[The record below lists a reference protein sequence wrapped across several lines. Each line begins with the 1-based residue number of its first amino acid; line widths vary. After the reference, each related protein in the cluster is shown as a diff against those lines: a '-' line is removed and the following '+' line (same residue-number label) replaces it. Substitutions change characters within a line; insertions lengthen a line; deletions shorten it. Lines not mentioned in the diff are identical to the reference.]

1 MLLISG
7 AVKDQKSIA
16 NNFMTPDL
24 DSFRSP
30 VLTPVI
36 ALDGHAGA
44 GKSTVAGEV
53 ARRLGFWHV
62 NTGLF
67 YRAVTWKVLQA
78 QYDLG
83 NQASIEALAQVMEIA
98 VKEDAEGQQHVWV
111 NGQEITGEIRT
122 PEINQHISL
131 ISSFAGVRDAI
142 TQQLRQ
148 IQHPRGIIMDGRDI
162 GTVVFPDAQLK
173 IFLTASVEERARR
186 QLQDVLAQ
194 GQSSTIE
201 ELQTAI
207 ARRDKLDSERA
218 VAPLKQAADA
228 IRVDSTG
235 LAPNQVIE
243 QILTLWNQKQ
253 PTPHAQPQSKTRS

>member
-1 MLLISG
+1 
-7 AVKDQKSIA
+7 
-16 NNFMTPDL
+16 MTPDL
-24 DSFRSP
+24 APFHPP

-67 YRAVTWKVLQA
+67 YRAVTWKALSA
-78 QYDLG
+78 HYDLG
-83 NQASIEALAQVMEIA
+83 NQASVEALAQAIQIV

-111 NGQEITGEIRT
+111 NGQEITSEIRT
-122 PEINQHISL
+122 PEINQQISL

-142 TQQLRQ
+142 TRQLRQ

-194 GQSSTIE
+194 GQNSTLE

-207 ARRDKLDSERA
+207 ARRDKLDSERT
-218 VAPLKQAADA
+218 VAPLKQAPDA

-235 LAPNQVIE
+235 LAPGQVID
-243 QILTLWNQKQ
+243 QILTLWTQRQ
-253 PTPHAQPQSKTRS
+253 PATHAQPQSKTRS

>member
-1 MLLISG
+1 
-7 AVKDQKSIA
+7 
-16 NNFMTPDL
+16 MTPDS

-36 ALDGHAGA
+36 AVDGHAGA

-67 YRAVTWKVLQA
+67 YRAVTWKALQTLPQLNDQA
-78 QYDLG
+78 QV
-83 NQASIEALAQVMEIA
+83 EALARSIQIDVQ
-98 VKEDAEGQQHVWV
+98 EDADGQQHVWV
-111 NGQEITGEIRT
+111 DGTEITAEIRT
-122 PEINQHISL
+122 PEINQQISL
-131 ISSFAGVRDAI
+131 ISSYAGVREAI
-142 TQQLRQ
+142 TRQLRQ

-162 GTVVFPDAQLK
+162 GTVVFPDAGLK

-194 GQSSTIE
+194 GQTSSLD

-218 VAPLKQAADA
+218 VAPLKQASDA

-235 LAPNQVIE
+235 LAPDQVIA
-243 QILTLWNQKQ
+243 QILTLWSERQ
-253 PTPHAQPQSKTRS
+253 PSPHAQPQSKTRS